1 MLNKTS
7 NWPDVLHLHMAE
19 LEMIPSLGLF
29 PRLAGPGSCVWRAD
43 TLSRAR
49 IPHRFLFW
57 FYFYF
62 FVQTMSQTLSQDTS
76 SLIHENRV
84 ALWQVKLQLSRE
96 TSARIAFSASRLSL
110 KAHSSWRPGAP
121 PAARSQPAFWGW
133 WFGEQCFT
141 KGMSCCIGMTHAAA
155 AGMGWPG
162 SSGTRVLL
170 WLLEAAEIV

>member
-7 NWPDVLHLHMAE
+7 NWPGVSHLHMVE
-19 LEMIPSLGLF
+19 LEII
-29 PRLAGPGSCVWRAD
+29 PRLAGPGRFSWRAD

-49 IPHRFLFW
+49 IPHRSLFW

-62 FVQTMSQTLSQDTS
+62 FVQTVSQKLFRDTS
-76 SLIHENRV
+76 SLIHKNRV
-84 ALWQVKLQLSRE
+84 ALQQLKQQLSRE
-96 TSARIAFSASRLSL
+96 ARARIAFSASWLSL
-110 KAHSSWRPGAP
+110 KACSSWRPGAP

-133 WFGEQCFT
+133 WFGKQCFT
-141 KGMSCCIGMTHAAA
+141 KAMSCCTGMTHGAA

-162 SSGTRVLL
+162 SSGTRVLP